1 MSEFKFICPV
11 CGQHMMCDS
20 SQAKT
25 VMECPTCFQKITA
38 PQASAPDAKFI
49 LTGTKVSQRPLAS
62 LGGQDSKVVPFPKK
76 NAFKLILVLC
86 MMGVIAADIYMF
98 RGRLAPPRPAA
109 SPAVKTNSAPV
120 SPSFPEIFARGRYM
134 RVVITGLIA
143 NKWASFYEFC
153 AFGYDSTN

>member
-1 MSEFKFICPV
+1 MSEFKFTCPV

-62 LGGQDSKVVPFPKK
+62 LGGQDSKSGSLPKK
-76 NAFKLILVLC
+76 KCLQTDPGAVHDGSDRRRYLYVSRKV
-86 MMGVIAADIYMF
+86 G
-98 RGRLAPPRPAA
+98 PAA
-109 SPAVKTNSAPV
+109 T
-120 SPSFPEIFARGRYM
+120 
-134 RVVITGLIA
+134 
-143 NKWASFYEFC
+143 
-153 AFGYDSTN
+153 